1 MTEPPDRPK
10 AAPGAGNPTTMIRPS
25 TFSIVAFDPAAG
37 ELGIAVQSKFLSV
50 GAVVPWV
57 RAGAGAIATQ
67 SFANTTFGP
76 RGLAALARGDAPEDV
91 VRELLADD
99 DGRETRQLGI
109 VDARG
114 RSATF
119 TGAECIEWAGG
130 RGGDGYAAQGN
141 CLAGAAVVD
150 ALAETFEAARGPLA
164 YRLVAALA
172 AAQDAGGDKR
182 GQQSAALI
190 VEKPG
195 GGYGGFNDR
204 YVDLRVDDHPA
215 PIAEL
220 RRILDL
226 HALYFFPPEPHDVI
240 PVDGPLGDEIARA
253 LVRVGALDRAALG
266 GPALDAAA
274 LGGSPVGC
282 DERVR
287 AALVAYMHV
296 ENLENRVRND
306 GAIDRQTLDYLRAD
320 AASR

>member
-1 MTEPPDRPK
+1 MMRP
-10 AAPGAGNPTTMIRPS
+10 T
-25 TFSIVAFDPAAG
+25 TFSIVAFDPASG

-57 RAGAGAIATQ
+57 RAGVGAVATQ
-67 SFANTTFGP
+67 SFANTAFGP
-76 RGLAALARGDAPEDV
+76 RGLDALARGDAPQDV
-91 VRELLADD
+91 LRALLADD
-99 DGRETRQLGI
+99 DGRETRQVGI

-114 RSATF
+114 RAATF
-119 TGAECIEWAGG
+119 TGAECIDWAGG
-130 RGGDGYAAQGN
+130 RTGDGYAAQGN

-164 YRLVAALA
+164 YRLVEALA

-182 GQQSAALI
+182 GQQSAALL

-204 YVDLRVDDHPA
+204 YADLRVDDHAA

-226 HALYFFPPEPHDVI
+226 HALYFFPAEPHDVI
-240 PVDGPLGDEIARA
+240 PIDGPLGAEIARA
-253 LVRVGALDRAALG
+253 LKRVGALDG
-266 GPALDAAA
+266 GAEV
-274 LGGSPVGC
+274 GGETVRDTGGY
-282 DERVR
+282 DERVH

-296 ENLENRVRND
+296 ENLENRVRAD
-306 GAIDRQTLDYLRAD
+306 GAIDRQTLDYLRA
-320 AASR
+320 AAAR

>member
-1 MTEPPDRPK
+1 
-10 AAPGAGNPTTMIRPS
+10 MIRPS
-25 TFSIVAFDPAAG
+25 TFSIVALDPAAG

-57 RAGAGAIATQ
+57 RAGAGAVATQ

-76 RGLAALARGDAPEDV
+76 LGLAALARGDAPDDV
-91 VRELLADD
+91 MRALLADD
-99 DGRETRQLGI
+99 EGRETRQVGI
-109 VDARG
+109 VDIHG
-114 RSATF
+114 RAATF
-119 TGAECIEWAGG
+119 TGAECIGWAGG
-130 RGGDGYAAQGN
+130 RSGDGYAAQGN

-150 ALAETFEAARGPLA
+150 ALAETFESARGPLS

-172 AAQDAGGDKR
+172 AAQEAGGDKR

-195 GGYGGFNDR
+195 GGYGAFNDR

-226 HALYFFPPEPHDVI
+226 HALYFFPAEPHDVLPI
-240 PVDGPLGDEIARA
+240 DGPLGAEIARA
-253 LVRVGALDRAALG
+253 LARVGALDGAAIEAGAG
-266 GPALDAAA
+266 GY
-274 LGGSPVGC
+274 G
-282 DERVR
+282 ERVH

-296 ENLENRVRND
+296 ENLENRVRTD
-306 GAIDRQTLDYLRAD
+306 GAIDRQTLDYLRA
-320 AASR
+320 AAAR

>member
-1 MTEPPDRPK
+1 
-10 AAPGAGNPTTMIRPS
+10 MIRPR
-25 TFSIVAFDPAAG
+25 TFSIVAFDRDSG

-57 RAGAGAIATQ
+57 RAGAGAVATQ

-76 RGLAALARGDAPEDV
+76 LGLTALARGDASEAV
-91 VRELLADD
+91 MRALLADD
-99 DGRETRQLGI
+99 GGRATRQVGI
-109 VDARG
+109 VDVHG
-114 RSATF
+114 RAATF
-119 TGAECIEWAGG
+119 TGAECIGWAGG
-130 RGGDGYAAQGN
+130 RTGDGYAAQGN

-150 ALAETFEAARGPLA
+150 ALAETFAAARGPLS

-172 AAQDAGGDKR
+172 AAQAAGGDKR

-195 GGYGGFNDR
+195 GGYGAFNDR

-226 HALYFFPPEPHDVI
+226 HALYFFPAEPHDVI
-240 PVDGPLGDEIARA
+240 PVDGSLEAEIARA
-253 LVRVGALDRAALG
+253 LVRVGALDLT
-266 GPALDAAA
+266 ALDRGSGDGGTGKAGDTAAY
-274 LGGSPVGC
+274 
-282 DERVR
+282 DERVH

-296 ENLENRVRND
+296 ENLENRVRTD
-306 GAIDRQTLDYLRAD
+306 GAIDRQTLDYLRA
-320 AASR
+320 AAAIAR

>member
-1 MTEPPDRPK
+1 
-10 AAPGAGNPTTMIRPS
+10 MIRPS
-25 TFSIVAFDPAAG
+25 TFSIVAFDRDSG

-57 RAGAGAIATQ
+57 RAGIGAVATQ

-76 RGLAALARGDAPEDV
+76 LGLAALVRGEAPADV
-91 VRELLADD
+91 VRALLADD
-99 DGRETRQLGI
+99 DGRETRQVGI

-114 RSATF
+114 RAATF
-119 TGAECIEWAGG
+119 TGAECIDWAGG
-130 RGGDGYAAQGN
+130 RTGDGYAAQGN
-141 CLAGAAVVD
+141 CLAGAAVAD
-150 ALAETFEAARGPLA
+150 ALAETFAAARGPLS

-172 AAQDAGGDKR
+172 AAQAAGGDKR

-195 GGYGGFNDR
+195 GGYGAFNDR

-226 HALYFFPPEPHDVI
+226 HALYFFPAEPHEVI
-240 PVDGPLGDEIARA
+240 AVDGPLGAEIARA
-253 LVRVGALDRAALG
+253 LVRVGALDGAVLDGPALG
-266 GPALDAAA
+266 GGAD
-274 LGGSPVGC
+274 GY

-296 ENLENRVRND
+296 ENLENRVRTD
-306 GAIDRQTLDYLRAD
+306 GAIDRQTLDYLRA
-320 AASR
+320 AAAAALA